1 MGLQRYIA
9 FLSGL
14 PGGSRA
20 IPMETLRRLFM
31 KLGFLGVETYL
42 TTGNVAFLTAPVGIT
57 PPLEAQ
63 VSRHLE
69 RSTGER
75 IGIFIR
81 TPDELADIATH
92 AAFAKEKE
100 EIPEAAMFVILLGK
114 EASEKAT
121 RHLRVRRNEVDRF
134 HVDRREIYWMRLPE
148 PGGASTPP
156 LPLSEILEVPA
167 TVRSLGTIKRLAE
180 QYGGDAREGRS
191 SQPGRIKERA
201 EIPTESEQSRQ

>member
-1 MGLQRYIA
+1 MQRYIA

-20 IPMETLRRLFM
+20 IPMETLQRLFR
-31 KLGFLGVETYL
+31 KLGFLGVETFL
-42 TTGNVAFLTAPVGIT
+42 TSDNVAFLTAPVGIT

-63 VSRHLE
+63 ISRHLE
-69 RSTGER
+69 RSTGKR

-81 TPDELADIATH
+81 TPDELGEIAAH

-100 EIPEAAMFVILLGK
+100 ENSEAAMFVILLGK

-134 HVDRREIYWMRLPE
+134 HVDGREIYWLRLPE
-148 PGGASTPP
+148 PDGASTPP
-156 LPLSEILEVPA
+156 LSLSEILAVPA
-167 TVRSLGTIKRLAE
+167 TVRSMSTIKRLAE
-180 QYGGDAREGRS
+180 QYGAEARAQRSPRRETPDESTEDA
-191 SQPGRIKERA
+191 
-201 EIPTESEQSRQ
+201 TESERSRQ